1 MKFTTAG
8 MAAAGLVL
16 ATLFGSQQALAI
28 PGDNVVLR
36 AMDKITARVST
47 INVPVGGTVSFG
59 SLKITAKA
67 CDKHPPEET
76 PEASAFLEVVEEK
89 PGEAAQPR
97 FQGWMFASSP
107 ALSALE
113 HPVYDLW
120 VLDCTSDE
128 PPAAVQPPEAQPA
141 EGSPEPTN
149 SNSTESGTSE

>member
-1 MKFTTAG
+1 MKLNIAGAAAAG
-8 MAAAGLVL
+8 MAFSFAGALGIDAAMAV
-16 ATLFGSQQALAI
+16 

-47 INVPVGGTVSFG
+47 ITVPVGSTVTFG

-76 PEASAFLEVVEEK
+76 PEASAFLDVVEEK
-89 PGEAAQPR
+89 PGEAPQPR

-120 VLDCTSDE
+120 VLDCTNDASAA
-128 PPAAVQPPEAQPA
+128 PPVEEAQPSDTA
-141 EGSPEPTN
+141 PTN
-149 SNSTESGTSE
+149 SNNTESGTSE

>member
-1 MKFTTAG
+1 MILNKAGAATAG
-8 MAAAGLVL
+8 ITFVL
-16 ATLFGSQQALAI
+16 AGALGMPTAHAI
-28 PGDNVVLR
+28 PGENVVLR

-47 INVPVGGTVSFG
+47 ITVPVGGTVTFG

-76 PEASAFLEVVEEK
+76 PEASAFLDVVEEK
-89 PGEAAQPR
+89 PGEAPQPR

-120 VLDCTSDE
+120 VLDCTDDA
-128 PPAAVQPPEAQPA
+128 PPAEAQPTEDA
-141 EGSPEPTN
+141 PAPTN
-149 SNSTESGTSE
+149 SNSTESGSSQ

>member
-1 MKFTTAG
+1 MKLTAAG
-8 MAAAGLVL
+8 MAVAGVAFILAAALGIQ
-16 ATLFGSQQALAI
+16 AALAI
-28 PGDNVVLR
+28 PGENVVLR

-47 INVPVGGTVSFG
+47 ITVPVGGTVTFG

-76 PEASAFLEVVEEK
+76 PEASAFLDVVEEK
-89 PGEAAQPR
+89 SGEAPQPR

-120 VLDCTSDE
+120 MLDCTDDAPVGETQPSDT
-128 PPAAVQPPEAQPA
+128 PPAPA
-141 EGSPEPTN
+141 NAITTEP
-149 SNSTESGTSE
+149 GTSE